1 MDNVTVYSQPGC
13 MPCMAT
19 ARKLDTLGVSYT
31 YVDVTVDDVAAAHLK
46 AEGWQGTPVVEVTR
60 AGEVVAAWQGL
71 RLDALTALGT
81 PGVDIGAYDK
91 RGA

>member
-1 MDNVTVYSQPGC
+1 MDNVTLYSQPGC
-13 MPCMAT
+13 MPCKAT
-19 ARKLDTLGVSYT
+19 MRKLDTLGVPYT
-31 YVDVTVDDVAAAHLK
+31 HVDITTDDDAAAHLK
-46 AEGWQGTPVVEVTR
+46 AEGWLGTPVVEVTR

-71 RLDALTALGT
+71 RLTALTALGT